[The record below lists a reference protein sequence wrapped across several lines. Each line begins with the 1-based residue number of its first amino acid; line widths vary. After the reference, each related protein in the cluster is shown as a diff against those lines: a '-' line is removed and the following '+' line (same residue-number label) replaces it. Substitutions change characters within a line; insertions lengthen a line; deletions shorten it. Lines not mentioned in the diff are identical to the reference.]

1 MTNKEIKI
9 AYCEYESIDQLDN
22 KDKVL
27 SEAAIEAMS
36 GSYAPYSK
44 FNVGAAVRF
53 DDGEIIKGANQE
65 NAAYPSG
72 TCAERTALFYAGAS
86 RPDQPIEAIAIA
98 ASQNGEL
105 LENPVTP
112 CGACRQV
119 MVQYQVKGGI
129 AMKVILIGSKKVM
142 VFDKVNDLLP
152 FVFDSI

>member
-9 AYCEYESIDQLDN
+9 AYCEYEGIDQLDN
-22 KDKVL
+22 NDKVL

-72 TCAERTALFYAGAS
+72 TCAERTALFYAGSS

-119 MVQYQVKGGI
+119 MVQYQVKSGI
-129 AMKVILIGSKKVM
+129 PMKVILIGSKKVM
-142 VFDKVNDLLP
+142 VFEKVNDLLP

>member
-119 MVQYQVKGGI
+119 MVQYQVKSGI
-129 AMKVILIGSKKVM
+129 PMKVILIGSKKVM
-142 VFDKVNDLLP
+142 LFDKVNDLLP